1 MNTERRMDQIVLD
14 LGSNARVKSWTQPE
28 FFDVTQSEFFSG
40 RAFAAAPAKKPTKQQ
55 TTQQQPSSYSE
66 NKVMAEIP
74 ARPCSTNGC
83 GKLASKLECPKCK
96 QDPNLPSRFFCSQSC
111 FKQAWVEHKIFY
123 HSNIPAPVVPSDYKG
138 PSETYDPFDEHNIP
152 SYPLRNR
159 SKETLRG
166 IQHFKYTGPLRA
178 CYPVEGVPKRTVP
191 DSILLRELISFA
203 QFTCFRSQICYETMG
218 PADYFFALPT
228 IRSGCLSSGLC
239 KGRASFTSSDH
250 QMAHFTLSFSFITF
264 DLLSFLHIITVQ
276 HGISPSEQAISG
288 HRLGKPLKSHEIDGM
303 RKVCKLAREVLDL
316 AGSHVRP
323 GITSL
328 ELDKIVHDACVERNS
343 YPSPL
348 GYFLFPR
355 SVCISLNEVICHGI
369 PDARPLEEGD
379 IVNLDVTLFHEGFHG
394 DLNATY
400 PVGKISEESE
410 HLIKSTRRCLDRAI
424 SICRPG
430 TLFREIGNIIEP
442 MAKQAGLNAVS
453 WASQHTHYAK
463 SKAIGEMKP
472 GMVFTIEPMVNQGV
486 SDEDHWPDNWTAVT
500 KDGKRSAQFEETLLI
515 TENGVEVL
523 TAEPGW
529 KLPAEFEEVAL
540 GLVSGSQS

>member
-1 MNTERRMDQIVLD
+1 MLET
-14 LGSNARVKSWTQPE
+14 
-28 FFDVTQSEFFSG
+28 
-40 RAFAAAPAKKPTKQQ
+40 
-55 TTQQQPSSYSE
+55 
-66 NKVMAEIP
+66 
-74 ARPCSTNGC
+74 RPCSTNGC
-83 GKLASKLECPKCK
+83 AKIASKLECPKCK
-96 QDPNLPSRFFCSQSC
+96 QDPNLPSSFFCSQSC
-111 FKQAWVEHKIFY
+111 FKTAWPQHKLSY
-123 HSNIPAPVVPSDYKG
+123 HSNIPPPVIPQEYKG
-138 PSETYDPFDEHNIP
+138 PSQTFDPFDEHNIS
-152 SYPLRNR
+152 SYPLRNP

-178 CYPVEGVPKRTVP
+178 CYPIQHVSKRTVP
-191 DSILLRELISFA
+191 DSIPLRKQPS
-203 QFTCFRSQICYETMG
+203 
-218 PADYFFALPT
+218 T
-228 IRSGCLSSGLC
+228 I
-239 KGRASFTSSDH
+239 TN
-250 QMAHFTLSFSFITF
+250 FITF
-264 DLLSFLHIITVQ
+264 TYYLVQ
-276 HGISPSEQAISG
+276 NGFSLSEQAIAG
-288 HRLGKPLKSHEIDGM
+288 QRLGKPLKPHEIEGM

-316 AGSHVRP
+316 AAAHVKP

-328 ELDKIVHDACVERNS
+328 ELDKIIHDACIERNS

-355 SVCISLNEVICHGI
+355 SVCISVNEVICHGI

-442 MAKQAGLNAVS
+442 MAKQAGLNVNKRYCGHGI
-453 WASQHTHYAK
+453 SQLFHGPPNIPHYAK

-472 GMVFTIEPMVNQGV
+472 GMVCHWVFTIEPMVNQGV

-500 KDGKRSAQFEETLLI
+500 RDGKRSAQFEETLLI
-515 TENGVEVL
+515 TDNGVEVL
-523 TAEPGW
+523 TAQPGW

-540 GLVSGSQS
+540 GLVSASQS

>member
-1 MNTERRMDQIVLD
+1 
-14 LGSNARVKSWTQPE
+14 
-28 FFDVTQSEFFSG
+28 
-40 RAFAAAPAKKPTKQQ
+40 
-55 TTQQQPSSYSE
+55 
-66 NKVMAEIP
+66 MAEVP
-74 ARPCSTNGC
+74 SRPCSTSGC

-96 QDPNLPSRFFCSQSC
+96 QDPNLPSRFFCSQTC
-111 FKQAWVEHKIFY
+111 FKQAWPEHKISC
-123 HSNIPAPVVPSDYKG
+123 HSNIPAPVVPSEYRG
-138 PSETYDPFDEHNIP
+138 ASGTYDPFDEHNIS
-152 SYPLRNR
+152 SYPLRSR
-159 SKETLRG
+159 SKETFRA

-178 CYPVEGVPKRTVP
+178 CYPIEGVPKRTVP
-191 DSILLRELISFA
+191 ESIPL
-203 QFTCFRSQICYETMG
+203 
-218 PADYFFALPT
+218 PDYAKDGEWSLT
-228 IRSGCLSSGLC
+228 GL
-239 KGRASFTSSDH
+239 KNV
-250 QMAHFTLSFSFITF
+250 FSVVSYG
-264 DLLSFLHIITVQ
+264 LQEVVQ

-288 HRLGKPLKSHEIDGM
+288 QRLGKPLKPHEIDGM

-316 AGSHVRP
+316 AGAHVRP

-348 GYFLFPR
+348 GYFMFPR
-355 SVCISLNEVICHGI
+355 SVCISVNEVICHGI
-369 PDARPLEEGD
+369 PDGRPLEEGD
-379 IVNLDVTLFHEGFHG
+379 IVNLDVTLFHDGFHG

-400 PVGKISEESE
+400 PVGKISEESD

-442 MAKQAGLNAVS
+442 MAKQAGLNVNKRYCGHGI
-453 WASQHTHYAK
+453 SQLFHGPPNIPHYAK
-463 SKAIGEMKP
+463 SKAVGEMKP

-540 GLVSGSQS
+540 GLVTASQS